1 MIDDL
6 CEGVVMQAA
15 SPQVAQR
22 IRKIYDRRNRLCCQP
37 SILGRAS
44 GETSLPW
51 LSEARPIVNR

>member
-51 LSEARPIVNR
+51 L